1 MIGLVMSINT
11 ECTQADLAREL
22 GLSQATVSLALAG
35 HPRVSAA
42 TRDRVQKVACE
53 MRYRPD
59 PGLQR
64 AVLKRWQGGRRTD
77 RETLAVVL
85 TDDSPMRRAEA
96 EWARKFANQHGYQLD
111 LLSVREYRTPRRLND
126 ILFSRGIRGILVQD
140 SIRSH
145 IEDELD
151 QEHLVVVHVG
161 LKKEHAMLSSVHLN
175 HFRAIHVALRESE
188 RLGFKR
194 IGFIV
199 PGWEEG
205 ARRLQQAALGLQVQL
220 RHDVEEKRRPASK
233 AEVVGVVHRTHA
245 RSAPILCDEVAE
257 LMEAEPDA
265 VIGIGLWCRKA
276 LQALRLPPRK
286 EPPFAII
293 NPPPNGQ
300 AMAGFEPAA
309 PGIMERAIDLLHHR
323 LLDHDFGTPRLPQ
336 SITFLPAWQDHSSFV
351 LGRQRRRKRG

>member
-1 MIGLVMSINT
+1 MIDSVMSINT

-35 HPRVSAA
+35 HPRVSAS
-42 TRDRVQKVACE
+42 TRTRVQQVARKL
-53 MRYRPD
+53 RYRPD
-59 PGLQR
+59 PGLKR
-64 AVLKRWQGGRRTD
+64 AVLKRWQSGRKAG
-77 RETLAVVL
+77 RETLAVIQS
-85 TDDSPMRRAEA
+85 DQSAIHMAEA
-96 EWARKFANQHGYQLD
+96 EWACKFADQLGYHMD
-111 LLSVREYRTPRRLND
+111 VLSMAEYRTPKRLND
-126 ILFSRGIRGILVQD
+126 ILFSRGVRGILVQD
-140 SIRSH
+140 SMESH
-145 IEDELD
+145 IENELD
-151 QEHLVVVHVG
+151 QEHLVMVHVG
-161 LKKEHAMLSSVHLN
+161 LKKEHAMPSSVHLN

-220 RHDVEEKRRPASK
+220 WHEVEEKRRSASK
-233 AEVVGVVHRTHA
+233 AAVVGVVHRTHA
-245 RSAPILCDEVAE
+245 RSASILRDEVAE

-300 AMAGFEPAA
+300 AMAGFEPSA

-336 SITFLPAWQDHSSFV
+336 SITFLPAWQHHSSFV
-351 LGRQRRRKRG
+351 PGGQRRWKRG